1 MIRLQIADCRLNQ
14 IIYNL
19 QYSWFWSIA
28 MATTPTTLYSIGHSN
43 VAVDR
48 LIALIERHSI
58 ATLCDVRSA
67 PYSRYNPQFNR
78 ETLAESLRAAGIAYR
93 FMGDTL
99 GGKPADSA
107 LRTED
112 GALPD
117 YAKIAASPGFQRGLD
132 QLIALGARAPTAFMC
147 SEADYHSCHRHKLIA
162 PALIERGVT
171 VLHILPDGG
180 LERGEI
186 APQQMRMF

>member
-1 MIRLQIADCRLNQ
+1 MTATAIA
-14 IIYNL
+14 
-19 QYSWFWSIA
+19 
-28 MATTPTTLYSIGHSN
+28 LYSIGHSN

-48 LIALIERHSI
+48 LIALLGQHAI
-58 ATLCDVRSA
+58 ATLCDVRSM

-78 ETLAESLRAAGIAYR
+78 EALAERLRAAGIAYR
-93 FMGDTL
+93 FMGDAL
-99 GGKPADSA
+99 GGKPADST

-117 YAKIAASPGFQRGLD
+117 YAKIAAAPVFNRGLE
-132 QLIALGARAPTAFMC
+132 QLIALGSRGPTAFMC

-162 PALIERGVT
+162 RALIERGVT

-180 LERGEI
+180 IERGAIE
-186 APQQMRMF
+186 PQQMRMF